1 MKSKIYYGWYIIAA
15 CLVLIILDGMLL
27 YSFGIFQP
35 YINDDFGLSRAV
47 GSSIFSLR
55 SLVLAFSLTI
65 SGKLVDKYDPRA
77 IIFIGGVIAAL
88 GIFLTGLA
96 TKTWELYLY
105 YGFLV
110 GLGDGVLYITCV
122 TVISR
127 WFVKKRALAIG
138 IVTAG
143 VPISGLITNPLT
155 AWLIGAFGSKNALLA
170 LSLII
175 VIALLTSFVLRGY
188 PQEKNLRAYGDD
200 INEEDNKKLRESDWK
215 SREAITTPTFG
226 YMYLMYFLGFTTF
239 LIVVIHLFNFAIDQG
254 ISPLVASGAP
264 AAIGVGS
271 ILGRIVLSG
280 LLTEV
285 IDNRRVL
292 FICYFT
298 QGCSI
303 LILLFIR
310 ETWAFYLFGLL
321 FGFFYSGWVPIFPIL
336 LGKFFGLS
344 ALGAIYGVFGTSY
357 SIAAISGPWLA
368 GYTFDVFGS
377 YKIPFI
383 IAIIFCM
390 LAAIMSFFIKTPIKK
405 SNIVTA

>member
-1 MKSKIYYGWYIIAA
+1 MKSKIYYGWYIVAA
-15 CLVLIILDGMLL
+15 CLVLTILDGMLL

-55 SLVLAFSLTI
+55 SFVLAFSLTI
-65 SGKLVDKYDPRA
+65 SGRLVDKYDPRA
-77 IIFIGGVIAAL
+77 VIFIGGVIAAL

-127 WFVKKRALAIG
+127 WFVKKRALVIG

-175 VIALLTSFVLRGY
+175 VIALLSSFVLRGY

-200 INEEDNKKLRESDWK
+200 INEEDNKKLREGDWK

-280 LLTEV
+280 FLTEV

-344 ALGAIYGVFGTSY
+344 ALGAIYGVFGTSF

-377 YKIPFI
+377 YEIPFI
-383 IAIIFCM
+383 IAIIFCI

-405 SNIVTA
+405 SNIITA

>member
-1 MKSKIYYGWYIIAA
+1 MKSKIYYGWYIVAA
-15 CLVLIILDGMLL
+15 CLVLTILDGMLL

-55 SLVLAFSLTI
+55 SFVLAFSLAI
-65 SGKLVDKYDPRA
+65 SGRLVDKYDPRA
-77 IIFIGGVIAAL
+77 VIFIGGVIAAL

-127 WFVKKRALAIG
+127 WFVKKRALVIG

-155 AWLIGAFGSKNALLA
+155 AWLIGTFGSKNALLA

-175 VIALLTSFVLRGY
+175 VIALLSSFVLRGY

-200 INEEDNKKLRESDWK
+200 INEEDNKKLSESDWK

-271 ILGRIVLSG
+271 IMGRIVLSG

-344 ALGAIYGVFGTSY
+344 ALGAIYGVFGTSF

-377 YKIPFI
+377 YEIPFI
-383 IAIIFCM
+383 IAIIFCI

-405 SNIVTA
+405 SNIITA

>member
-1 MKSKIYYGWYIIAA
+1 MKSKIYYGWYIVAA
-15 CLVLIILDGMLL
+15 CLVLTILDGMLL

-55 SLVLAFSLTI
+55 SFVLAFSLTI
-65 SGKLVDKYDPRA
+65 SGRLVDKYDPRA
-77 IIFIGGVIAAL
+77 VIFIGGVIAAL

-127 WFVKKRALAIG
+127 WFVKKRALVIG

-175 VIALLTSFVLRGY
+175 VIALLSSFVLRGY

-200 INEEDNKKLRESDWK
+200 INEEDNKKLSESDWK

-280 LLTEV
+280 FLTEV

-344 ALGAIYGVFGTSY
+344 ALGAIYGVFGTSF

-377 YKIPFI
+377 YEIPFI
-383 IAIIFCM
+383 IAIIFCI

-405 SNIVTA
+405 SNIITA

>member
-1 MKSKIYYGWYIIAA
+1 MKSKIYYGWYIVAA
-15 CLVLIILDGMLL
+15 CLVLTILDGMLL

-35 YINDDFGLSRAV
+35 YINDDFGLSRAA

-55 SLVLAFSLTI
+55 SFVLAFSLAI
-65 SGKLVDKYDPRA
+65 SGRLVDKYDPRA
-77 IIFIGGVIAAL
+77 VIFIGGVIAAL

-127 WFVKKRALAIG
+127 WFVKKRALVIG

-155 AWLIGAFGSKNALLA
+155 AWLIGTFGSKNALLA

-175 VIALLTSFVLRGY
+175 VIALLSSFVLRGY

-200 INEEDNKKLRESDWK
+200 INEEDNKKLSESDWK

-239 LIVVIHLFNFAIDQG
+239 LIVV
-254 ISPLVASGAP
+254 
-264 AAIGVGS
+264 
-271 ILGRIVLSG
+271 
-280 LLTEV
+280 
-285 IDNRRVL
+285 
-292 FICYFT
+292 
-298 QGCSI
+298 
-303 LILLFIR
+303 
-310 ETWAFYLFGLL
+310 
-321 FGFFYSGWVPIFPIL
+321 
-336 LGKFFGLS
+336 
-344 ALGAIYGVFGTSY
+344 
-357 SIAAISGPWLA
+357 
-368 GYTFDVFGS
+368 
-377 YKIPFI
+377 
-383 IAIIFCM
+383 
-390 LAAIMSFFIKTPIKK
+390 
-405 SNIVTA
+405 

>member
-1 MKSKIYYGWYIIAA
+1 MKSKIYYGWYIVAA
-15 CLVLIILDGMLL
+15 CLVLTILDGMLL

-35 YINDDFGLSRAV
+35 YINDDFGLSRAA

-55 SLVLAFSLTI
+55 SFVLAFSLAI
-65 SGKLVDKYDPRA
+65 SGRLVDKYDPRA
-77 IIFIGGVIAAL
+77 VIFIGGVIAAL

-127 WFVKKRALAIG
+127 WFVKKRALVIG

-155 AWLIGAFGSKNALLA
+155 AWLIGTFGSKNALLA

-175 VIALLTSFVLRGY
+175 VIALLSSFVLRGY

-200 INEEDNKKLRESDWK
+200 INEEDNKKLSESDWK

-271 ILGRIVLSG
+271 IMGRIVLSG

-344 ALGAIYGVFGTSY
+344 ALGAIYGVFGTSF

-377 YKIPFI
+377 YEIPFI
-383 IAIIFCM
+383 IAIIFCI

-405 SNIVTA
+405 SNIITA